1 MKVIVRSIDNHTTY
15 IYAVR
20 QLLEITDTHTLPPLK
35 NAIFSAQ
42 YFSIFEHLSMNG
54 HVLRLQ
60 IEEQPPIW
68 RVVVTILIKQSR
80 TADKG
85 WSPG

>member
-1 MKVIVRSIDNHTTY
+1 MKAVVRSVGNHTMFTY
-15 IYAVR
+15 SVR
-20 QLLEITDTHTLPPLK
+20 QLLEIINMHALSPLK

-60 IEEQPPIW
+60 MEEQPPIW
-68 RVVVTILIKQSR
+68 RVV
-80 TADKG
+80 AN
-85 WSPG
+85 